1 MDFKTIPPGRLIGIT
16 SNLIRRVMDKKF
28 TDMPYS
34 PAETACIS
42 FISDANKENPE
53 KPVFQKDIEKEFNL
67 RSSTASET
75 IKNLETKGLLYR
87 ESIDGDGRK
96 KKLILT
102 QEAIDYDACNK
113 IKLQEIEQILTNNIT
128 PEDLEVYRK
137 VSKQIIDNLR
147 MEEING

>member
-1 MDFKTIPPGRLIGIT
+1 MDLKKAPAGRLIGIK

-28 TDMPYS
+28 SDMPYS

-42 FISDANKENPE
+42 FISDVIKEDPE
-53 KPVFQKDIEKEFNL
+53 ACVFQKDIEKEFNL

-75 IKNLETKGLLYR
+75 IKNLESKGLLYR

-102 QEAIDYDACNK
+102 QKAMDYDEKNK
-113 IKLQEIEQILTNNIT
+113 IKLYELEQTIVKGIS
-128 PEDLEVYRK
+128 PEELDVYRK
-137 VSKQIIDNLR
+137 VSKQIIDNLK

>member
-1 MDFKTIPPGRLIGIT
+1 MDLKKAPAGRLIGIK

-28 TDMPYS
+28 SDMPYS

-42 FISDANKENPE
+42 FISDVIKEDPE
-53 KPVFQKDIEKEFNL
+53 ACVFQKDIEKEFNL

-75 IKNLETKGLLYR
+75 IKNLESKGLLYR

-102 QEAIDYDACNK
+102 QEAMDYDEKNK
-113 IKLQEIEQILTNNIT
+113 IKLYELEQTIVKGIS
-128 PEDLEVYRK
+128 PEELDVYRK
-137 VSKQIIDNLR
+137 VSKQIIDNLK